1 MRFFILMLAA
11 AICVFGADSTL
22 WGPVEDGMQLGIDVT
37 SAPVPAFRILLK
49 NAGAEPR
56 DLVIGYEGSVDL
68 SSVEITTNAP
78 GQPEQPVF
86 DSMALGHSPSLVWPI
101 VAHLQPAEVR
111 EFIYPLSQL
120 VCGCESKRCSFP
132 HAVGAGLY
140 GARLVRIAWRET
152 ANSGSG
158 AAPLTPGRAQ
168 MIGSIS
174 I

>member
-11 AICVFGADSTL
+11 TSVFGADSTL

-37 SAPVPAFRILLK
+37 SAPGPRFRILLK

-68 SSVEITTNAP
+68 YSVEITANAP

-86 DSMALGHSPSLVWPI
+86 DAMALGHSPSLVLPI

-120 VCGCESKRCSFP
+120 ICVVNRKDVPFRTLWKQGYMMRASFEFP
-132 HAVGAGLY
+132 
-140 GARLVRIAWRET
+140 GARLQ
-152 ANSGSG
+152 
-158 AAPLTPGRAQ
+158 TPDLALRH
-168 MIGSIS
+168 
-174 I
+174 